1 MILVDLNQV
10 MISNLMAQSRG
21 DLSEL
26 PSKDAVRHSILNTIR
41 AFNVKFKDEYGT
53 MIMCADAADP
63 WRRDIFPNYKHQRR
77 KGRVESQI
85 DWNGLFGIMSEIR
98 EEFINKLPYK
108 VLHVDKTE
116 ADDIIATLVA
126 EQTEDLYLII
136 SGDKDFIQLQHY
148 GNVYQFSPLLKSF
161 MGESADPVVF
171 LREQIIKGDRSD
183 GVPNILSDDD
193 IFLRDERQKPINKKR
208 LAEWADTD
216 NIPLGSETRK
226 YFERN
231 KRLIDLSMIPK
242 EISESIINK
251 YKNYKGND
259 RSLLLQYFIDNKLK
273 ALIENINDF
282 WKHIYGEI
290 KNGWKKS

>member
-1 MILVDLNQV
+1 MILIDLNQV

-21 DLSEL
+21 NLSEL

-41 AFNVKFKDEYGT
+41 AFNVKFKDEYGE
-53 MIMCADAADP
+53 MILCADAADP

-85 DWNGLFGIMSEIR
+85 DWDGLFKIMSEIR
-98 EEFINKLPYK
+98 EEFSTKLPYK
-108 VLHVDKTE
+108 LLHVDKTE

-161 MGESADPVVF
+161 IGESADPITF

-282 WKHIYGEI
+282 
-290 KNGWKKS
+290 

>member
-1 MILVDLNQV
+1 MILIDLNQV
-10 MISNLMAQSRG
+10 MISNLMAQNRG
-21 DLSEL
+21 NLSEL

-41 AFNVKFKDEYGT
+41 AFNVKFKDEYGE
-53 MIMCADAADP
+53 MILCGDAAEP

-85 DWNGLFGIMSEIR
+85 DWEGLFYIMSNIR
-98 EEFINKLPYK
+98 EEFKFKLPYR
-108 VLHVDKTE
+108 VLHIDKAE
-116 ADDIIATLVA
+116 ADDIIATLVKQ
-126 EQTEDLYLII
+126 QTEDLYLII

-161 MGESADPVVF
+161 IGEQLDATVF

-193 IFLRDERQKPINKKR
+193 IFLRDERQRPINKKR
-208 LAEWADTD
+208 LEEWSNID

-226 YFERN
+226 YYDRN
-231 KRLIDLSMIPK
+231 KRLIDLSMIP
-242 EISESIINK
+242 ENISQSIINR
-251 YKNYKGND
+251 YNNYKVND

-282 WKHIYGEI
+282 
-290 KNGWKKS
+290 

>member
-1 MILVDLNQV
+1 MILIDLNQV
-10 MISNLMAQSRG
+10 MISNLMAQNRG
-21 DLSEL
+21 NLSEL

-41 AFNVKFKDEYGT
+41 AFNIKFREEYGE
-53 MIMCADAADP
+53 MVLCADAADP

-85 DWNGLFGIMSEIR
+85 DWDGLFKIMSDIR
-98 EEFINKLPYK
+98 EEFTTKLPYK

-116 ADDIIATLVA
+116 ADDIIATLVKQ
-126 EQTEDLYLII
+126 QTEDLYLII

-161 MGESADPVVF
+161 IGEQVDATVF

-208 LAEWADTD
+208 LAEWSNID

-226 YFERN
+226 YYDRN
-231 KRLIDLSMIPK
+231 KRLIDLSMIPQN
-242 EISESIINK
+242 ISESIINR
-251 YKNYKGND
+251 YKNYKVND

-282 WKHIYGEI
+282 
-290 KNGWKKS
+290 

>member
-10 MISNLMAQSRG
+10 MISNLMAQNRG
-21 DLSEL
+21 NLSEL
-26 PSKDAVRHSILNTIR
+26 PSKNAVRHSILNTIR
-41 AFNVKFKDEYGT
+41 AFNVKFKDEYGE
-53 MIMCADAADP
+53 MVLCADAADP

-85 DWNGLFGIMSEIR
+85 DWDGLFGIMSDIR
-98 EEFINKLPYK
+98 EEFITKLPYK

-126 EQTEDLYLII
+126 QQTEDLYLII

-161 MGESADPVVF
+161 IGEQLDATVF

-193 IFLRDERQKPINKKR
+193 IFLRDERQRPINKKR
-208 LAEWADTD
+208 LEEWSNTD

-226 YFERN
+226 YYDRN
-231 KRLIDLSMIPK
+231 KRLIDLSMIPQN
-242 EISESIINK
+242 ISESIINR
-251 YKNYKGND
+251 YKNYKVND

-282 WKHIYGEI
+282 
-290 KNGWKKS
+290 

>member
-1 MILVDLNQV
+1 MILIDLNQV
-10 MISNLMAQSRG
+10 MIANLMAQSRG

-26 PSKDAVRHSILNTIR
+26 PSKDNVRHSILNTIR
-41 AFNVKFKDEYGT
+41 AFNVKFREEFGDV
-53 MIMCADAADP
+53 ILCSDAADP

-77 KGRVESQI
+77 KGRVESKI
-85 DWNGLFGIMSEIR
+85 DWNGLFQIMSEIR
-98 EEFINKLPYK
+98 EEFSTKLPYK
-108 VLHVDKTE
+108 LMHVEKCE

-126 EQTEDLYLII
+126 QRTEDKYLII

-148 GNVYQFSPLLKSF
+148 GDVYQFSPLLKSF
-161 MGESADPVVF
+161 IGENQDAITF
-171 LREQIIKGDRSD
+171 LREQVIKGDRSD

-208 LAEWADTD
+208 LAEWSDID

-226 YFERN
+226 HYERN
-231 KRLIDLSMIPK
+231 KKLIDLSMIPK
-242 EISESIINK
+242 EISESIINRYEDCK
-251 YKNYKGND
+251 DND

-282 WKHIYGEI
+282 
-290 KNGWKKS
+290 

>member
-10 MISNLMAQSRG
+10 MISNLMAQSKG
-21 DLSEL
+21 NLTEL
-26 PSKDAVRHSILNTIR
+26 PSKDAVRHSILNTVR
-41 AFNVKFKDEYGT
+41 AFNVKFREEFGE
-53 MIMCADAADP
+53 MILCADAADP

-77 KGRVESQI
+77 LGRVESQI
-85 DWNGLFGIMSEIR
+85 DWDGLFKIMSEIR

-108 VLHVDKTE
+108 VLHVDKCE

-126 EQTEDLYLII
+126 QRTEDKYLII

-148 GNVYQFSPLLKSF
+148 GDVYQFSPLLKSF
-161 MGESADPVVF
+161 IGEQEDATVF

-193 IFLRDERQKPINKKR
+193 IFLRDERQRPINKKR
-208 LAEWADTD
+208 LEEWSNVD

-226 YFERN
+226 YYDRN
-231 KRLIDLSMIPK
+231 KKLIDLSMIPK
-242 EISESIINK
+242 DISESIINR
-251 YKNYKGND
+251 YKNYKVND
-259 RSLLLQYFIDNKLK
+259 RSQLLQYFIDNKLK

-282 WKHIYGEI
+282 
-290 KNGWKKS
+290 

>member
-1 MILVDLNQV
+1 MSLKGTLMILVDLNQV

-41 AFNVKFKDEYGT
+41 AFNVKFKDEYGE

-77 KGRVESQI
+77 KGRVESKI
-85 DWNGLFGIMSEIR
+85 DWDGLFKIMSEIR
-98 EEFINKLPYK
+98 EEFTTKLPYK

-282 WKHIYGEI
+282 
-290 KNGWKKS
+290 

>member
-1 MILVDLNQV
+1 MILIDLNQV
-10 MISNLMAQSRG
+10 MIANLMAQNRG

-41 AFNVKFKDEYGT
+41 AFNVKFREEFGEV
-53 MIMCADAADP
+53 ILCADAADP

-77 KGRVESQI
+77 KGRVESKI
-85 DWNGLFGIMSEIR
+85 DWNGLFQIMSEIR
-98 EEFINKLPYK
+98 EEFSTKLPYK
-108 VLHVDKTE
+108 LMHVEKCE

-126 EQTEDLYLII
+126 QRTEDKYLII

-148 GNVYQFSPLLKSF
+148 GDVYQFSPLLKSF
-161 MGESADPVVF
+161 IGENQDAITF
-171 LREQIIKGDRSD
+171 LREQIIRGDRSD
-183 GVPNILSDDD
+183 GVPNILSDDG
-193 IFLRDERQKPINKKR
+193 IFLRDERQRPINKKR
-208 LAEWADTD
+208 LAEWSNID

-226 YFERN
+226 YYDRN

-242 EISESIINK
+242 EISESIINN
-251 YKNYKGND
+251 YKNCKDNN

-282 WKHIYGEI
+282 
-290 KNGWKKS
+290 

>member
-1 MILVDLNQV
+1 MIIVDLNQI
-10 MISNLMAQSRG
+10 MISNLMVQLNGRNAEA
-21 DLSEL
+21 LSEDL
-26 PSKDAVRHSILNTIR
+26 VRHMVLNSLR
-41 AFNVKFKDEYGT
+41 AHNKKFRKQYGEMVIACDSKNV
-53 MIMCADAADP
+53 
-63 WRRDIFPNYKHQRR
+63 WRREVFPNYKAGR
-77 KGRVESQI
+77 KANRAKSEH
-85 DWNGLFGIMSEIR
+85 DWDAIFTILHNIKDEIKA
-98 EEFINKLPYK
+98 FLPYK
-108 VLHVDKTE
+108 VVEVETCE

-126 EQTEDLYLII
+126 QRTEDKYLII

-148 GNVYQFSPLLKSF
+148 GDVYQFSPLLKSF
-161 MGESADPVVF
+161 IGENQDAITF

-208 LAEWADTD
+208 LAEWSDTD

-231 KRLIDLSMIPK
+231 KKLIDLSMIPK
-242 EISESIINK
+242 EISESIINR
-251 YKNYKGND
+251 YKDCKDND

-282 WKHIYGEI
+282 
-290 KNGWKKS
+290 